1 MQFQKYQ
8 HIERLG
14 TVATEGI
21 LGGTVYI
28 FDKLDGTNTSVYLN
42 DSGEVEV
49 ASRNRVLT
57 DREDNHGVRAHILS
71 DGRYKDYLAA
81 YPTHR
86 LYGEWLVPHTL
97 RTYKDT
103 AWRNFYVFDVMDGER
118 YLPYDEYSTACAI
131 HAVPFIPLIAK
142 LENPTAEEV
151 AAFLDKCTFQLK
163 PGSLGEG
170 IVIKRYDFVNCFG
183 RTTWAKLVR
192 PAAKVA
198 VKMQKPIDAESV
210 EAAIVEMF
218 LPPELVEKEYAKIV
232 NDAGYWDKKFIPK
245 LLGVTWHTFITE
257 EIFNALCHFKNPKI
271 DFKLLN
277 ALVIQ
282 DIKSAKPEIFA

>member
-14 TVATEGI
+14 TVATDGI
-21 LGGTVYI
+21 LKGTVCA

-57 DREDNHGVRAHILS
+57 AEQDNHGVRAYVLN
-71 DGRYKDYLAA
+71 DTRFKDYLAM

-86 LYGEWLVPHTL
+86 LFGEWLVPHTI

-103 AWRNFYVFDVMDGER
+103 AWRNFYVFDVMDGEN
-118 YLPYDEYSTACAI
+118 YLPYEKYSIACAI
-131 HAVPFIPLIAK
+131 HAIPFIPLIAK

-151 AAFLDKCTFQLK
+151 AALRDKCTFQQK
-163 PGSLGEG
+163 DGCLGEG
-170 IVIKRYDFVNCFG
+170 IVIKRYDFVNRFG
-183 RTTWAKLVR
+183 KTVWAKLVR
-192 PAAKVA
+192 PVEKAA
-198 VKMQKPIDAESV
+198 VKFQKPLATESV
-210 EAAIVEMF
+210 AANIVEKF
-218 LPPELVEKEYAKIV
+218 LPSELIEKEYAKIV
-232 NDAGYWDKKFIPK
+232 SEAGYWDKKFIPK

-257 EIFNALCHFKNPKI
+257 EIFNVLRDFKNPMI

-277 ALVIQ
+277 ALAIQ
-282 DIKSAKPEIFA
+282 KIKDVKPDIFA